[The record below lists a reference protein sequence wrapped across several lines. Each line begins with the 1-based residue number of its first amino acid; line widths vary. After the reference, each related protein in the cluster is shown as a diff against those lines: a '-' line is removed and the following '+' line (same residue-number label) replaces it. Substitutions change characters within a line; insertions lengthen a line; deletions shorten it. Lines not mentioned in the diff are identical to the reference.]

1 MKKLAVLGT
10 AIALSNMTFAADA
23 ATQAQ
28 IDELKAQIAALADSV
43 DAQAEGPA
51 NPVYIGGYGEM
62 HLNLNQGTDNEIDYH
77 RFVLFFGKEFT
88 DKVRFFSELELEH
101 SLAGDGKPGEVEL
114 EQAYVEVDVTANTQ
128 VKTGLFLLPVGIL
141 NETHEPET
149 FYGVERN
156 NVEKRIIP
164 TTWWEGGVMV
174 SGKIADGLSYDVAMH
189 SGLSAV
195 EVDGDGGID
204 DQYDNLRSS
213 RQKVAEAPANKA
225 AYTARVKYTEIPG
238 LELALTGQ
246 FQDDLLQ
253 GVGEREV
260 SGRLIEA
267 HAVYQRHGF
276 GVRALYASWE
286 LDDAANDL
294 IAAGAS
300 EQNGYYIEPSYRINE
315 QVGVFYRNSMWD
327 TAAGDSDDSEK
338 TQNDIGVNY
347 WLADT
352 AVLKAD
358 YFRQETAGE
367 LSATG
372 YNLGVGFS
380 F

>member
-28 IDELKAQIAALADSV
+28 IDELKAQIAALADTV

-62 HLNLNQGTDNEIDYH
+62 HLNLNQGKDNEIDYH

-101 SLAGDGKPGEVEL
+101 SLAGEGKPGEVEL
-114 EQAYVEVDVTANTQ
+114 EQAYVEVDVTENTQ

-174 SGKIADGLSYDVAMH
+174 SGQIADGLSYDVAMH
-189 SGLSAV
+189 SGLNAAESDASGLLTGV
-195 EVDGDGGID
+195 ESV
-204 DQYDNLRSS
+204 RSS
-213 RQKVAEAPANKA
+213 RQKVAEATANKA
-225 AYTARVKYTEIPG
+225 AYTARLKYTAVPG
-238 LELALTGQ
+238 LELAVSGQ
-246 FQDDLLQ
+246 YQDDILQ
-253 GVGEREV
+253 GAGDDEI
-260 SGRLIEA
+260 GAALLEA
-267 HAVYQRHGF
+267 HAVYQTGDF
-276 GVRALYASWE
+276 GIRALYAQWNIDSDVE
-286 LDDAANDL
+286 DAV
-294 IAAGAS
+294 AGAS
-300 EQNGYYIEPSYRINE
+300 KQNGYYIEPSYRINE

>member
-10 AIALSNMTFAADA
+10 AVALSNMTYAADA

-28 IDELKAQIAALADSV
+28 IDELKAQIAALADTV

-62 HLNLNQGTDNEIDYH
+62 HLNLNQGKDNEIDYH

-114 EQAYVEVDVTANTQ
+114 EQAYVEVDVTENTQ

-189 SGLSAV
+189 SGLNAAEYDENGLLTGV
-195 EVDGDGGID
+195 ES
-204 DQYDNLRSS
+204 LRSS
-213 RQKVAEAPANKA
+213 RQKVAEATANKA
-225 AYTARVKYTEIPG
+225 AYTARLKYTAVPG
-238 LELALTGQ
+238 LELAVSGQ
-246 FQDDLLQ
+246 YQDDILQ
-253 GVGEREV
+253 GAGDDEI
-260 SGRLIEA
+260 GAALLEA
-267 HAVYQRHGF
+267 HAIYQTGGF
-276 GVRALYASWE
+276 GLRALYAQWNIDSDVE
-286 LDDAANDL
+286 DAV
-294 IAAGAS
+294 AGAS
-300 EQNGYYIEPSYRINE
+300 KQNGYYIEPSYRINE

-327 TAAGDSDDSEK
+327 TAAGDSNDSEK

>member
-28 IDELKAQIAALADSV
+28 IDELKAQIAALADTV

-62 HLNLNQGTDNEIDYH
+62 HLNLNQGKDNEIDYH

-101 SLAGDGKPGEVEL
+101 SLAGEGKPGEVEL
-114 EQAYVEVDVTANTQ
+114 EQAYVEVDVTENTQ

-174 SGKIADGLSYDVAMH
+174 SGQIADGLSYDVAMH
-189 SGLSAV
+189 SGLNAAESDANGLLTGV
-195 EVDGDGGID
+195 ESV
-204 DQYDNLRSS
+204 RSS
-213 RQKVAEAPANKA
+213 RQKVAEATANKA
-225 AYTARVKYTEIPG
+225 AYTARLKYTAVPG
-238 LELALTGQ
+238 LELAVSGQ
-246 FQDDLLQ
+246 YQDDILQ
-253 GVGEREV
+253 GAGDDEI
-260 SGRLIEA
+260 GAALLEA
-267 HAVYQRHGF
+267 HAVYQTGDF
-276 GVRALYASWE
+276 GIRALYAQWNIDSDVE
-286 LDDAANDL
+286 DAV
-294 IAAGAS
+294 AGAS
-300 EQNGYYIEPSYRINE
+300 KQNGYYIEPSYRINE

>member
-10 AIALSNMTFAADA
+10 AIALSNLTYGADA

-114 EQAYVEVDVTANTQ
+114 EQAYVEVDVTENTQ

-189 SGLSAV
+189 SGLNAAEYDENGLLTGV
-195 EVDGDGGID
+195 ES
-204 DQYDNLRSS
+204 LRSS
-213 RQKVAEAPANKA
+213 RQKVAQATANKA
-225 AYTARVKYTEIPG
+225 AYTARLKYTAVPG
-238 LELALTGQ
+238 LELAVSGQ
-246 FQDDLLQ
+246 YQDDILQ
-253 GVGEREV
+253 GAGDDEI
-260 SGRLIEA
+260 GAALLEA
-267 HAVYQRHGF
+267 HAIYQTGGF
-276 GVRALYASWE
+276 GLRALYAQWNIDSDVE
-286 LDDAANDL
+286 DAV
-294 IAAGAS
+294 AGAS
-300 EQNGYYIEPSYRINE
+300 KQNGYYIEPSYRINE

-327 TAAGDSDDSEK
+327 TAAGDSNDSEK

>member
-10 AIALSNMTFAADA
+10 AIALSNLTYGADA

-114 EQAYVEVDVTANTQ
+114 EQAYVEVDVTENTQ

-156 NVEKRIIP
+156 SVEKNIIP

-189 SGLSAV
+189 SGL
-195 EVDGDGGID
+195 
-204 DQYDNLRSS
+204 NLAKFDANGSFSGVNSLRKG
-213 RQKVAEAPANKA
+213 RQKVAEATANKA
-225 AYTARVKYTEIPG
+225 AYTARLKYTAVPG
-238 LELALTGQ
+238 LELAVSGQ
-246 FQDDLLQ
+246 YQDDILQ
-253 GVGEREV
+253 GAGDDEI
-260 SGRLIEA
+260 GAALLEA
-267 HAVYQRHGF
+267 HAIYQTGGF
-276 GVRALYASWE
+276 GIRALYAQWNIDSDVE
-286 LDDAANDL
+286 DAV
-294 IAAGAS
+294 AGAS
-300 EQNGYYIEPSYRINE
+300 KQNGYYIEPSYRINE

-327 TAAGDSDDSEK
+327 TAAGDSNDSEK

>member
-10 AIALSNMTFAADA
+10 AIALSNMTYAADA

-28 IDELKAQIAALADSV
+28 IDELKAQIAALADTV

-114 EQAYVEVDVTANTQ
+114 EQAYVEVDVTENTQ

-189 SGLSAV
+189 SGLNAAEYDENGLLTGV
-195 EVDGDGGID
+195 ES
-204 DQYDNLRSS
+204 LRSS
-213 RQKVAEAPANKA
+213 RQKVAEATANKA
-225 AYTARVKYTEIPG
+225 AYTARLKYTAVPG
-238 LELALTGQ
+238 LELAVSGQ
-246 FQDDLLQ
+246 YQDDILQ
-253 GVGEREV
+253 GAGDDEI
-260 SGRLIEA
+260 GAALLEA
-267 HAVYQRHGF
+267 HAIYQTGGF
-276 GVRALYASWE
+276 GLRALYAQWNIDSDVE
-286 LDDAANDL
+286 DAV
-294 IAAGAS
+294 AGAS
-300 EQNGYYIEPSYRINE
+300 KQNGYYIEPSYRINE

>member
-1 MKKLAVLGT
+1 MKKLA
-10 AIALSNMTFAADA
+10 AIAFATGTLSTPVLAADA

-28 IDELKAQIAALADSV
+28 IDELRMQVNALADAL
-43 DAQAEGPA
+43 DQQASA
-51 NPVYIGGYGEM
+51 NAGNGVYLGGYGEM
-62 HLNLNQGTDNEIDYH
+62 HLNLNQGSDNEIDFH
-77 RFVLFFGKEFT
+77 RYVLFVGKEFN

-114 EQAYVEVDVTANTQ
+114 EQAYVEVDVADNTQ

-174 SGKIADGLSYDVAMH
+174 SGKITDGLSYDVAMH
-189 SGLSAV
+189 SGLSNDEAV
-195 EVDGDGGID
+195 I
-204 DQYDNLRSS
+204 RSG

-225 AYTARVKYTEIPG
+225 AYTARVKYTAVPG
-238 LELALTGQ
+238 LELAVTAQ
-246 FQDDLLQ
+246 YQDDILQ
-253 GVGEREV
+253 GAGDDEI
-260 SGRLIEA
+260 GAGLIEA
-267 HAVYQRHGF
+267 HAVYQKDAF
-276 GVRALYASWE
+276 AVRALYALWNIDSDVE
-286 LDDAANDL
+286 SAEAENIGAAK
-294 IAAGAS
+294 
-300 EQNGYYIEPSYRINE
+300 QNGYYIEPSYRINK

-327 TAAGDSDDSEK
+327 TAAGDSADSEK

-367 LSATG
+367 FSGAG